1 MAPDVLPCYF
11 IYSLPTPV
19 TGICCSCQDAWHG
32 KKLMKSGA
40 GEETGM
46 EKNIQRR
53 VISVLLGIEYL
64 MRLPVQKK
72 NQLHFFQP
80 IKVL

>member
-1 MAPDVLPCYF
+1 MAPDVLPCCF

-19 TGICCSCQDAWHG
+19 TGVCYSCQDTWHG

-40 GEETGM
+40 GEEMGM

-72 NQLHFFQP
+72 NQLCLFQP

>member
-1 MAPDVLPCYF
+1 MAPDVLPCF

-19 TGICCSCQDAWHG
+19 TGVCYSSQDTWHG

-40 GEETGM
+40 GEEMGM

-64 MRLPVQKK
+64 MRLPVQKRISFAYFS
-72 NQLHFFQP
+72 L
-80 IKVL
+80 